1 MAEVFLEEQLERI
14 RKMDDEMSR
23 AHDCAK
29 ELSEELERDRASITH
44 GPLGD
49 NRDLRN
55 YDYPEPHRNHADVHV
70 GRHRSRQSPRRRRRR

>member
-23 AHDCAK
+23 ARDCAK
-29 ELSEELERDRASITH
+29 ELSEELERDRAAITH

-55 YDYPEPHRNHADVHV
+55 YDYPELPRNHADVHV
-70 GRHRSRQSPRRRRRR
+70 SRHRSRQSPRRRRR